1 MTEEQVFEIEVG
13 IEEQTQVI
21 TLQFKDIT
29 NEKVK

>member
-1 MTEEQVFEIEVG
+1 MTEEQVFEIEVE
-13 IEEQTQVI
+13 IEDQTQVI